1 MEDAMLTKT
10 QIRNGAIAFLA
21 AWLAI
26 VGVSMCVG
34 YSDYW
39 QQHCVRFQSTATTPI
54 TPESDPEA
62 FAIPSLPTYS
72 TKAAKTPLDAF
83 ESSEV
88 LVVVGEGCPPCR
100 VVLAHLI
107 PKLVYGGWVVTLV
120 PNQTTAGGPIPRFEI
135 RKRGWTRYEL
145 HTGLLTLEQLQSIV
159 NNHTEP

>member
-1 MEDAMLTKT
+1 MYTPI
-10 QIRNGAIAFLA
+10 QIRNAAIAFLV
-21 AWLAI
+21 AWVAI
-26 VGVSMCVG
+26 VLISLWIG
-34 YSDYW
+34 YSEGF
-39 QQHCVRFQSTATTPI
+39 QQYVRFPVSNPTVPV

-72 TKAAKTPLDAF
+72 TKAAKTPSEAF
-83 ESSEV
+83 ERSEV

-100 VVLAHLI
+100 VVLANLV

-120 PNQTTAGGPIPRFEI
+120 PNQTTRGGPIPRFEI

-159 NNHTEP
+159 TNHTEP